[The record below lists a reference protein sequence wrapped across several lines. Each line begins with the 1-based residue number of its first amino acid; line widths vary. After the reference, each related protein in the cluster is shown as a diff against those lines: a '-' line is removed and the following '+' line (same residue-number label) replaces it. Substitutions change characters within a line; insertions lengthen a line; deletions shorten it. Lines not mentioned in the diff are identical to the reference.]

1 LFCFFFVLELS
12 VRFGAYEKKISA
24 FRDWEW
30 VVDLV
35 PWLQRLE
42 GCEQQ
47 RSNDKALIGDS
58 GNTVYSAV
66 FFFQMIARK
75 IQVLPA
81 MWHFEELLFLSGVNC
96 RS

>member
-35 PWLQRLE
+35 PWQRLE

-47 RSNDKALIGDS
+47 SNDKALIGDS

-66 FFFQMIARK
+66 FFFSDDCK
-75 IQVLPA
+75 KDSGPTG
-81 MWHFEELLFLSGVNC
+81 HDSEELLFLSGVNC